1 MKKAEKIARH
11 IRSLYRLGSG
21 KFPSCQ
27 LIFPEN
33 RNVNRFWVRFS
44 WLCASCLIFWLAA
57 SLINR
62 SLAHEV
68 WIEPAAPY
76 LSLGEEL
83 LADLRIGDM
92 FSGDHLIYIPQ
103 QTERLLILTAGGSLD
118 LTPRVGTRPVIS
130 VPAKKLADYSGNLVA
145 VYQSANSYA
154 HYSAQEKF
162 FSFAEKKGASGVRQA
177 HKSRQLP
184 DSGFV
189 ERYKRFAKAI
199 ITIGPAGGKT
209 SGKDGGMI
217 HDRIVGMELEF
228 LLLGKTRLS
237 PSRQTFRFQ
246 LLYQG
251 DLLPGAQVTLFS
263 RDRDGAVAS
272 SKVMTDE
279 QGAFSVVAEAGHR
292 YLVDHVTLRHA
303 NPARDRKQPVWE
315 SLWTSYTFAGPEL

>member
-1 MKKAEKIARH
+1 MIVP
-11 IRSLYRLGSG
+11 GS
-21 KFPSCQ
+21 
-27 LIFPEN
+27 
-33 RNVNRFWVRFS
+33 RNVNRFWLRFS
-44 WLCASCLIFWLAA
+44 WLWASCLIFWLAA
-57 SLINR
+57 SPLNR

-68 WIEPAAPY
+68 WIEPTAPY
-76 LSLGEEL
+76 LSPGEDL

-103 QTERLLILTAGGSLD
+103 QTERLVILTAGGSLD
-118 LTPRVGTRPVIS
+118 LTPRVGSRPVIS
-130 VPAKKLADYSGNLVA
+130 VPGKKLADYSGGLVA

-162 FSFAEKKGASGVRQA
+162 FSFAEKKGAGGVRQA
-177 HKSRQLP
+177 HRSRQLP

-199 ITIGPAGGKT
+199 ITIGPASREASKEDSTEDSTEDSGGA
-209 SGKDGGMI
+209 I

-228 LLLGKTRLS
+228 LLLGKTRPS

-272 SKVMTDE
+272 SKMMTDE
-279 QGAFSVVAEAGHR
+279 QGAFTVIAKAGHR
-292 YLVDHVTLRHA
+292 YLVDHVTLRDA
-303 NPARDRKQPVWE
+303 DPDRDRNRPVWE
-315 SLWTSYTFAGPEL
+315 SLWASYTFAGPDM